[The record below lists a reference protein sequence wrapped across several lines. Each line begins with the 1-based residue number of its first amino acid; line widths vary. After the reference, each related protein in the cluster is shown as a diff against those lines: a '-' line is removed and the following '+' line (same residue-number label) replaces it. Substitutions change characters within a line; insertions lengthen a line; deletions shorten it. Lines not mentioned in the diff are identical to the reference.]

1 MPWKK
6 SLARMPIMVKLIAK
20 ILLLVVLLLGAYLL
34 VVDDPGFVLVKYGD
48 FSLETTLAFGIVAMI
63 VAMILIHF
71 VLKLIR
77 SIWRLPDSMKKQSQN
92 RRYAKSRR
100 LLNQG
105 LIDLAEGK
113 FDQAETNLIK
123 LVEFSESPLLH
134 YLAAARAAQ
143 LQGRHDERD
152 AYLKAA
158 HEARPEAEIAIG
170 VTQAQLQLAH
180 NQYEQALAT
189 LNHLHTIAPKH
200 DYVAMLLAR
209 AYFELEDWQ
218 PLVDLLPEVRRKKLF
233 TEKRLKKM
241 EVQAYQGM
249 LNTVAET
256 DDSTALE
263 KAWNR
268 IPRSNQTDP
277 ALLLH
282 YIALINRSGI
292 KIGSAESLIVKSL
305 DRKWDDRV
313 IAVYGEF
320 DAKDANAQL
329 KQAEKWLPDYG
340 QNENLLLALGRIC
353 IRARLWGKAQG
364 YLEASIGIRP
374 TPAACLSLAGLF
386 DTHLKEKEKAASYY
400 QKGLELSLS
409 DG

>member
-1 MPWKK
+1 
-6 SLARMPIMVKLIAK
+6 MVKLIVK
-20 ILLLVVLLLGAYLL
+20 ILLLIVFLLGAYLL
-34 VVDDPGFVLVKYGD
+34 VEDDPGFVLIKYGD

-63 VAMILIHF
+63 IAMVVIHF
-71 VLKLIR
+71 ILKLLR
-77 SIWRLPDSMKKQSQN
+77 GIWRLPDSMKKQSQN
-92 RRYAKSRR
+92 RRFAKSRR

-170 VTQAQLQLAH
+170 VTQAELQLAH

-241 EVQAYQGM
+241 EAAAYQGM
-249 LNTVAET
+249 LSTVAESGDT
-256 DDSTALE
+256 TGLE
-263 KAWNR
+263 KAWSK

-282 YIALINRSGI
+282 YIGLVNQLDA

-305 DRKWDDRV
+305 ERKWDDRV
-313 IAVYGEF
+313 ITVYGEF

-340 QNENLLLALGRIC
+340 QNEHLLLALGRIC

-374 TPAACLSLAGLF
+374 TPAACLSLAELF

-400 QKGLELSLS
+400 QKGLELSLQPGLS
-409 DG
+409 TNG

>member
-1 MPWKK
+1 
-6 SLARMPIMVKLIAK
+6 MVKLIAK
-20 ILLLVVLLLGAYLL
+20 VLFLVVLLLGAYLL
-34 VVDDPGFVLVKYGD
+34 VVDDPGFVLVKYGE

-71 VLKLIR
+71 LLKLIR

-92 RRYAKSRR
+92 RRFARSRR

-113 FDQAETNLIK
+113 FQQAETNLIK

-170 VTQAQLQLAH
+170 VTQAELQLAH
-180 NQYEQALAT
+180 QQNEQALAT

-200 DYVAMLLAR
+200 DYVVMLLAR
-209 AYFELEDWQ
+209 VYFELEDWQ
-218 PLVDLLPEVRRKKLF
+218 PLVELLPEVRRKKLLS
-233 TEKRLKKM
+233 EKRLRNM
-241 EVQAYQGM
+241 EALAYQGM
-249 LNTVAET
+249 LSEVAEKS
-256 DDSTALE
+256 DAAALE
-263 KAWNR
+263 KAWFK

-282 YIALINRSGI
+282 YIGLVNRLGG
-292 KIGSAESLIVKSL
+292 KIESAESLIVKSL
-305 DRKWDDRV
+305 ERKWDDRV
-313 IAVYGEF
+313 IAVYGEYGG
-320 DAKDANAQL
+320 KDANEQL

-340 QNENLLLALGRIC
+340 QNEHLLLALGKIC

-364 YLEASIGIRP
+364 YLEASIGIRA
-374 TPAACLSLAGLF
+374 TPAACLALAELF
-386 DTHLKEKEKAASYY
+386 GTHLKDKDKATSFY
-400 QKGLELSLS
+400 QKGLELSVAN
-409 DG
+409 G